1 MNLQQSS
8 HSMGYPFSLEQA
20 VGVSIVQADGAAGQL
35 GKAENVSQQVL
46 GKDGAAGADE
56 GYSGHSTILS

>member
-1 MNLQQSS
+1 
-8 HSMGYPFSLEQA
+8 MGHPFSLAQA
-20 VGVSIVQADGAAGQL
+20 LGVNIVQADGAAGQL

-56 GYSGHSTILS
+56 GYFGHSTILS